1 MNLSKPPRCPVYTR
15 AMREDREMVVATFLA
30 RLWSRAEF
38 RCETLAA
45 ALAVI
50 AVFVLSAIAL
60 VDPGLADRATAES
73 GVVEWFQV
81 LLDAAAAVLFGRHL
95 VRKLDRDRRALGTG
109 ARGERGAGR
118 LHRAL
123 RAQARPRP
131 GRAALLSRGGVRAG
145 GRDRVSRIRGR
156 PPLRRLE
163 PHSTT

>member
-1 MNLSKPPRCPVYTR
+1 
-15 AMREDREMVVATFLA
+15 MVVATFLA

-95 VRKLDRDRRALGTG
+95 VRN
-109 ARGERGAGR
+109 
-118 LHRAL
+118 
-123 RAQARPRP
+123 
-131 GRAALLSRGGVRAG
+131 AARAG
-145 GRDRVSRIRGR
+145 HVSPLDVVIVASLIGLVIGDQQSRRG
-156 PPLRRLE
+156 
-163 PHSTT
+163 HKKAY